1 VSWAWIRPRLL
12 AVVALLLAAVGGFAI
27 GIAFD
32 RATWESRRLG
42 FLARGTAFRP
52 PPGRHPRGE
61 LLERLDT
68 KLDLTDGQRAQVDS
82 VLARREGEMRGLR
95 DQVRP
100 RFDSIASRTRAD
112 LLRILTPEQRTRFE
126 ALGRGSAEHESN

>member
-1 VSWAWIRPRLL
+1 MSWAWIRPRLL

-42 FLARGTAFRP
+42 FLVRGTAFRP
-52 PPGRHPRGE
+52 PPNLHPRSE
-61 LLERLDT
+61 LVERLDA
-68 KLDLTDGQRAQVDS
+68 KLDLTTDQRVLVDS
-82 VLARREGEMRGLR
+82 VLARREAEMRALR

-100 RFDSIASRTRAD
+100 RFDSIAGRTRTD
-112 LLRILTPEQRTRFE
+112 LLRILTPPQRTRFE
-126 ALGRGSAEHESN
+126 ALGRAEHD

>member
-1 VSWAWIRPRLL
+1 MSWAWIRPRLL

-42 FLARGTAFRP
+42 FLVRGTAFRP
-52 PPGRHPRGE
+52 PPNHHPRSE
-61 LLERLDT
+61 LVERLDA
-68 KLDLTDGQRAQVDS
+68 KLDLSTDQRVLVDS
-82 VLARREGEMRGLR
+82 VLARREAEMRALR

-100 RFDSIASRTRAD
+100 RFDSIAGRTRAD
-112 LLRILTPEQRTRFE
+112 LLRILTPPQRTRFE
-126 ALGRGSAEHESN
+126 ALGRAEHE